1 MTIRRGLLR
10 QSEIL
15 SSATA
20 IASGVTTS
28 APAKDHRF
36 DPDQG
41 TRYGSTTSFII
52 CSGSLSLPR
61 RSIASLSWPS
71 LRGMALTFL
80 HLRAVVLPADGL
92 AQKPN
97 NRLTCAPR
105 IGGSGTQGP
114 SASVPWCRASR
125 SAPPFCPAALPM
137 RKLNLLPTL
146 CAETEGSPTRAG
158 PSAAF
163 RRSAGQTSIHHARED
178 NFAWYQGVGEG
189 LLTIPGVNRASTCTG
204 SGPDY
209 AYAGH
214 PLFHPFPGYSDCRSG
229 MRTAARS
236 LRRGSDHG
244 GVAVRRRQ
252 RGLWQCRARA
262 PRRPALRCGA
272 VRDGFCC
279 GGSLR
284 GGSVCG
290 GSLCDD
296 ILCNGSLYK
305 GPLCDGSFRKG

>member
-15 SSATA
+15 RSATA

-28 APAKDHRF
+28 APTKDHRF

-125 SAPPFCPAALPM
+125 SAPPFCP
-137 RKLNLLPTL
+137 R
-146 CAETEGSPTRAG
+146 
-158 PSAAF
+158 
-163 RRSAGQTSIHHARED
+163 
-178 NFAWYQGVGEG
+178 
-189 LLTIPGVNRASTCTG
+189 RASHAEAQLA
-204 SGPDY
+204 PD
-209 AYAGH
+209 AV
-214 PLFHPFPGYSDCRSG
+214 CRN
-229 MRTAARS
+229 R
-236 LRRGSDHG
+236 
-244 GVAVRRRQ
+244 GVAHASGTNDRVS
-252 RGLWQCRARA
+252 AI
-262 PRRPALRCGA
+262 RRPNVDPPRPGRTISPGTKVL
-272 VRDGFCC
+272 VRDC
-279 GGSLR
+279 
-284 GGSVCG
+284 
-290 GSLCDD
+290 
-296 ILCNGSLYK
+296 
-305 GPLCDGSFRKG
+305 